1 MSFAFLSLEGYL
13 PNAIIAEE
21 LSENKGYLFAENTL
35 ITGMFDFNKGT
46 EINRFEIFTQKTG
59 FQARGAFTFI
69 LEKIVGETPLLHE
82 IADQAFFY
90 RNSQAEKKTVN
101 EFDVKIIISQGK
113 DQKRSFSY

>member
-1 MSFAFLSLEGYL
+1 MPNLKTVIIVTIIVTLSFAFLSLEGYL

-59 FQARGAFTFI
+59 FQDRGMHS
-69 LEKIVGETPLLHE
+69 LS
-82 IADQAFFY
+82 Y
-90 RNSQAEKKTVN
+90 WKK
-101 EFDVKIIISQGK
+101 
-113 DQKRSFSY
+113 